1 MALLPV
7 VLLAVLLP
15 HALELAE
22 PALPC
27 VLALAEEVA
36 AGERL
41 PPPPPEALPVPLA
54 LPPGALPLAQL
65 VLRGE
70 GVLLGEGCELR

>member
-1 MALLPV
+1 MVMGEKEAVPVGTEPRGEALMG
-7 VLLAVLLP
+7 
-15 HALELAE
+15 LEG
-22 PALPC
+22 
-27 VLALAEEVA
+27 VGRVA
-36 AGERL
+36 IGERL